1 MYYMYAVT
9 HTHVARPARKH
20 PAAPSYMC
28 PLLHPLFISASSP
41 AFAALIMAMF
51 LSGVPQL
58 GFAPTFPVISP
69 MTTRPA
75 ALMSAADKL

>member
-1 MYYMYAVT
+1 
-9 HTHVARPARKH
+9 
-20 PAAPSYMC
+20 
-28 PLLHPLFISASSP
+28 
-41 AFAALIMAMF
+41 MAMF

-58 GFAPTFPVISP
+58 GFAPTFPVIAP

>member
-1 MYYMYAVT
+1 MRRAGEEE
-9 HTHVARPARKH
+9 
-20 PAAPSYMC
+20 AAPC

>member
-9 HTHVARPARKH
+9 HTRRAPGRENTPRP
-20 PAAPSYMC
+20 PAYMC

-58 GFAPTFPVISP
+58 GFAPTFPVIAP